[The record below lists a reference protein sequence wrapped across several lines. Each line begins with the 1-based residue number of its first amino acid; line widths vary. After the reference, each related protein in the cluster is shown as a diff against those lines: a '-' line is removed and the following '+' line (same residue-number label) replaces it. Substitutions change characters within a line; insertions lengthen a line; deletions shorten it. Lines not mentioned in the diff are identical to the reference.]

1 MESANINKLRAICS
15 HLVFRGFSVSKT
27 LLRWPSVT
35 QTWVILYVLRPSVLW
50 CWWLSS
56 HLWGHSRPR
65 SKSVNPSSAHFN
77 GCTRCT
83 CRLWQKHMSSYLV
96 IMSLA
101 FSIQSCGEQ
110 SAPAQP
116 SVSVFKKATVSD
128 LSAVISIMSENRG
141 CFPPLT
147 LSSAAWGISFT
158 LIKAM
163 TCPPGWVRGPGCL
176 TLADTS
182 WGASC
187 HQLWQPQSLR
197 AFRQLLLLSCVC
209 LLRCRRPVTQPCPST
224 TGWTGFRGHRR
235 LIESWI
241 RYGDAWPARDF
252 TVHCFLPSCLCT
264 LLPHRFNSCGVF
276 LLQHCINPL
285 FGQLASVFIF
295 ASSKHQK
302 ILCVLEAFTTSVNTK
317 GLWNKL

>member
-1 MESANINKLRAICS
+1 MTLCDPDLGHPIC
-15 HLVFRGFSVSKT
+15 LETLCAVVLMT
-27 LLRWPSVT
+27 LLTSVRT
-35 QTWVILYVLRPSVLW
+35 LQTPQRV
-50 CWWLSS
+50 CE
-56 HLWGHSRPR
+56 
-65 SKSVNPSSAHFN
+65 PSSAHFN
-77 GCTRCT
+77 GRTRCT

-128 LSAVISIMSENRG
+128 LSAVISIMSENTG

-147 LSSAAWGISFT
+147 LSSAAWGLSFT

-163 TCPPGWVRGPGCL
+163 TCPSGWVRGPGCP
-176 TLADTS
+176 TLGDTS

-187 HQLWQPQSLR
+187 HQLWQLQSLS
-197 AFRQLLLLSCVC
+197 AFRQLLLLSCIC
-209 LLRCRRPVTQPCPST
+209 LLRHRRPVTQPCPST

-235 LIESWI
+235 LIESRI

-264 LLPHRFNSCGVF
+264 LLPHLFNPCGVF
-276 LLQHCINPL
+276 LLQHCINSL

-295 ASSKHQK
+295 AGSKHQK
-302 ILCVLEAFTTSVNTK
+302 ISCVLEAFTTAVNTK